1 MPPLHS
7 PHLTQGQTQNLKQS
21 QRLMMLPQMQRALA
35 LLQMPILELAAS
47 VELEMEQNPVL
58 DDTEES
64 QTELEAQEEEGPDT
78 PPDAGCEA
86 EVSFDETNFEIL
98 KQLDEEFRDHLT
110 QDDLS
115 QRQRTSEE
123 DKRSSY
129 LESNICRSETLG
141 EHLMQQ
147 ARESFEQVEELRV
160 AEILIGYLD
169 DNGYLSTPLTEIALL
184 HDCRLSTLQGVL
196 REMQTF
202 DPIGVGS
209 TSLKDSLLL
218 QLKSQGKRDT
228 LAFGIVQNHWEDLL
242 HHRIPAISKALGH
255 SNAEISH
262 AIDSDIARL
271 DFHPGSGFIREEGQ
285 VIVPDVSIRADG
297 DELIIVVNDEPIPPF
312 RFNRR
317 YLRMLEDPTLPEETK
332 EFLKQKLGSAKW
344 LCKTIEQRKST
355 LQRIVEAL
363 LKHQPDYFRNPE
375 GQLKPMTM
383 KRIAED
389 LGLHEST
396 IARAVANK
404 YLYCPR
410 GMVPLRAFFT
420 NSYVTEGGVELSS
433 DTVREALEALIKREN
448 KCKPL
453 SDDALSRLLKAQGII
468 CARRTIAK
476 YRNELQIGN
485 ALQRRS
491 YS

>member
-1 MPPLHS
+1 MSQPHG

-21 QRLMMLPQMQRALA
+21 QRLMMLPQMQQALA

-58 DDTEES
+58 DDTEEP
-64 QTELEAQEEEGPDT
+64 QTDLEAQEEEGPDT
-78 PPDAGCEA
+78 PPDAGFEA
-86 EVSFDETNFEIL
+86 EVRFDETNFEIL
-98 KQLDEEFRDHLT
+98 KHLDEEFRDHLT
-110 QDDLS
+110 QDDFS

-123 DKRSSY
+123 DKRTSY
-129 LESNICRSETLG
+129 LESIVCRSETLG

-147 ARESFEQVEELRV
+147 ARESFEQTEDLRV

-169 DNGYLSTPLTEIALL
+169 ENGYLGTPLTEIALL
-184 HDCRLSTLQGVL
+184 HECSLSTLQGVL
-196 REMQTF
+196 KEIQTF
-202 DPIGVGS
+202 DPTGVGS

-218 QLKSQGKRDT
+218 QLKRKGKRNT
-228 LAFGIVQNHWEDLL
+228 LALQIVQDHWEDLL

-255 SNAEISH
+255 TNSEISH
-262 AIDSDIARL
+262 AIDCEIARL
-271 DFHPGSGFIREEGQ
+271 DFHPGSGFTREEGQ
-285 VIVPDVSIRADG
+285 AIVPDVSIRADG
-297 DELIIVVNDEPIPPF
+297 DALVVIVNDDPLPLF
-312 RFNRR
+312 RFNWR
-317 YLRMLEDPTLPEETK
+317 YLRMLDDPTLPEETR

-344 LCKTIEQRKST
+344 LCRTIEQRKST
-355 LQRIVEAL
+355 LQRIAEAL
-363 LKHQPDYFRNPE
+363 LKHQSDYFRHPE
-375 GQLKPMTM
+375 GQLKPLTM

-396 IARAVANK
+396 IARAVVNK

-410 GMVPLRAFFT
+410 GIVPLRAFFT

-433 DTVREALEALIKREN
+433 DTVRDALEALIKREN
-448 KCKPL
+448 KGKPL
-453 SDDALSRLLKAQGII
+453 SDDALSRLLKTQGIT

-485 ALQRRS
+485 ALQRRT